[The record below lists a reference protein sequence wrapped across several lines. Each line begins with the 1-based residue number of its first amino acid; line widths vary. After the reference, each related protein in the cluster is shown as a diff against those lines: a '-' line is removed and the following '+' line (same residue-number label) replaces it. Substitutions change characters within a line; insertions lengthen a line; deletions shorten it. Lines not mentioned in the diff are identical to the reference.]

1 MHNASQ
7 RDIWHVDYGRKRLE
21 QAAQGWWSIM
31 VVFGVNSVGFCVA
44 WCLFLAS
51 RSSRSSL
58 YWTGHTDTTATT
70 YRVHFG
76 AYPTPI
82 ERFKAFYR
90 KFRDIQSLHI
100 EVGDE
105 AAFYLTFQVYA
116 LRLVLAMSGF
126 AFFVLLPVY
135 VFAASTPWSAFST
148 LTIRSLPDKSPLLWV
163 PVITTYV
170 FSLFYGIFL
179 HKLGRLCNNRD
190 PAKTNL
196 LCMIPSSL
204 SARSILVSSGVPKR
218 MAQDRILYLLDQI
231 FPGYMSHVTVV
242 YDLGPYRRL
251 HKQRIDAEDRIE
263 RLQLLLRMQ
272 LTNSVPWM
280 LRLLPGSLRF
290 PEPTCFQAPLED
302 QVASL
307 QASIADSKRLEAST
321 LASIIAK
328 NEGTGRIFLIFND
341 PKWKARF
348 VKKTKYKSVAHMI
361 ARAPKKYHNIL
372 KRKIDELQLTQWKL
386 DTAPEPDDIDWECV
400 SYQST
405 KRTLLTATIYTF
417 LTVFI
422 ILFTSPLAV
431 TSAISSGAYS
441 TTAKWVNDI
450 VFDVQDCVAGLSP
463 VVAKMTFSYIPT
475 MILVMI
481 NGVLLN
487 VVYHA
492 GRMQPMSTDSAKEKS
507 ILHYSAV
514 YLIFNT
520 LFVPSF
526 TFVSINAL
534 FQYFLDKGQVLDL
547 FEMLFLNNSGVFF
560 VNYVIQRAFVGTAV
574 VMLRISEGAE
584 FAWRWSRAVTPKEHA
599 YAVDAWKFYTGT
611 QSALQISVLVV
622 IVAFSTV
629 VPVILPFGA
638 FYFFMQHLVD
648 KYSLLYVR
656 PRIKGNG
663 AIAKT
668 SAHASMFPLMIYQCA
683 MAGFFLVRGTLYQ
696 STSVVVLLMLT
707 FILILWHYIRDKEQ
721 LLRAVGKAYAPD
733 QTMLLSPTSGSVE
746 MYQDPAL
753 RSSIAPSTPAT
764 LYGAMVL

>member
-58 YWTGHTDTTATT
+58 YWMGTTDTTATT
-70 YRVHFG
+70 YRAHFG
-76 AYPTPI
+76 AHATPF
-82 ERFKAFYR
+82 ERFKAFYH

-126 AFFVLLPVY
+126 AFFVLVPVY

-163 PVITTYV
+163 PVITTYI

-251 HKQRIDAEDRIE
+251 HTQRIAAEDRIE

-290 PEPTCFQAPLED
+290 PEPTCLQAPLED

-307 QASIADSKRLEAST
+307 QASIAESKRLEART

-328 NEGTGRIFLIFND
+328 NAGTGRIFLIFND

-348 VKKTKYKSVAHMI
+348 VKKTKYKSITHI
-361 ARAPKKYHNIL
+361 LARAPKKYHNTL
-372 KRKIDELQLTQWKL
+372 KRKIDELQLTQWTL
-386 DTAPEPDDIDWECV
+386 DAAPEPDDIDWECV

-450 VFDVQDCVAGLSP
+450 VFEVQDCVAGLSP

-475 MILVMI
+475 MILVML
-481 NGVLLN
+481 NAVLLN

-514 YLIFNT
+514 CTFTGLT
-520 LFVPSF
+520 LCFPGFHIVCIRFDFQYAVCAKLYVCLDQRALPVLSRQGPSPRPLR
-526 TFVSINAL
+526 NAL
-534 FQYFLDKGQVLDL
+534 PQQLGCLLCQLRHSAGVCGHGRRHAAHFRGRRVCVALVPRRDTKRARVRGRRVEVLYGHAVGSANQCARRHCRLQHGRARDLAVWRVLLFHAAPRRQV
-547 FEMLFLNNSGVFF
+547 
-560 VNYVIQRAFVGTAV
+560 
-574 VMLRISEGAE
+574 
-584 FAWRWSRAVTPKEHA
+584 
-599 YAVDAWKFYTGT
+599 
-611 QSALQISVLVV
+611 
-622 IVAFSTV
+622 FS
-629 VPVILPFGA
+629 F
-638 FYFFMQHLVD
+638 
-648 KYSLLYVR
+648 VR
-656 PRIKGNG
+656 PTAHQGQWCDRQDEHPRKHVPAHDLPVCDGRLLPRPRHTLPKHVHRRAPHAHVHSDPMALHWRQG
-663 AIAKT
+663 AA
-668 SAHASMFPLMIYQCA
+668 SACRRQGVCSRPDDAALA
-683 MAGFFLVRGTLYQ
+683 DV
-696 STSVVVLLMLT
+696 
-707 FILILWHYIRDKEQ
+707 W
-721 LLRAVGKAYAPD
+721 VG
-733 QTMLLSPTSGSVE
+733 
-746 MYQDPAL
+746 
-753 RSSIAPSTPAT
+753 
-764 LYGAMVL
+764 